1 MKLSIV
7 IVSYNVKHYLAQ
19 CLRSVQAATEGME
32 AEIIVVD
39 NASIDGSREYITRH
53 FPMVRWIQNKEN
65 AGFSK
70 ANNQGIKV
78 SSGEY
83 ILILNPDTLLSADTL
98 KGCIKFMDT
107 HEDAGSVGVRLL
119 RPDGSFA
126 YESRRKAPKAI
137 PLFYKVTGLTA
148 LFPRSLFFGSY
159 YVSHVSPLI
168 TQPVEILT
176 GAFNLFRKKAG
187 EEIGFWDERF
197 YMFGADIDFSYSLLK
212 KNWKNY
218 YLPFPVLHYKGESVN
233 RETFR
238 YNYLFYRSILIFF
251 RKHYVHYNW
260 LSMPIRMGIYLKATT
275 TWLYQQKR
283 RLGRLVG
290 LEKKRKKK
298 AIFFFIGKTDMLE
311 ECRRMCERKR
321 LNGRFFNVDEK
332 PSLLENGHEE
342 LRRIRDP
349 KNENMTTVYI
359 VYDMDTFPVRTV
371 LDIFARH
378 PDPHIRIG
386 TYSKE
391 TPLLITDRYIYSSS
405 EA

>member
-7 IVSYNVKHYLAQ
+7 IVNYNVKHYLAQ
-19 CLRSVQAATEGME
+19 CLRSVQTATSGME
-32 AEIIVVD
+32 TEIIVVD
-39 NASIDGSREYITRH
+39 NASIDGSREYITQRFH
-53 FPMVRWIQNKEN
+53 SVHWIQNEVN

-83 ILILNPDTLLSADTL
+83 ILILNPDTLLCAEVL
-98 KGCIKFMDT
+98 KECVKFMDT

-137 PLFYKVTGLTA
+137 PLFYKVTGLTS
-148 LFPRSLFFGSY
+148 LFPRSLLFGSY
-159 YVSHVSPLI
+159 YLSQISPLI

-176 GAFNLFRKKAG
+176 GAFNLFRKTAG
-187 EEIGFWDERF
+187 AEIGFWDERF
-197 YMFGADIDFSYSLLK
+197 YMFGADIDFSYSLLQK
-212 KNWKNY
+212 DWKNY
-218 YLPFPVLHYKGESVN
+218 YLPIPVLHYKGESVN

-260 LSMPIRMGIYLKATT
+260 LSIPIRLGIYLKASS

-283 RLGRLVG
+283 RVGRVIG

-298 AIFFFIGKTDMLE
+298 AIFFFIGKTGMLE
-311 ECRRMCERKR
+311 DCRKLCEKR
-321 LNGRFFNVDEK
+321 HLNGRFFNVDEK
-332 PSLLENGHEE
+332 PALLENGHEE

-349 KNENMTTVYI
+349 KNENMTIVYI
-359 VYDMDTFPVRTV
+359 VYDMDTFSVSTV
-371 LDIFARH
+371 LDIFSRH

-386 TYSKE
+386 TYSK
-391 TPLLITDRYIYSSS
+391 TNPVLITDRYIYSQ